1 MMTKHISGPS
11 PASGT
16 SPEEHIET
24 KSDQAAMME
33 RKPFESEPEMTIRL
47 LEALRAS
54 ERKLRALYENAPIG
68 IFQTNSAGNKLSANM
83 AMARMLGLDSPEA
96 VARYYNRLDEQLY
109 PDADVRRQFIEQM
122 KKDGFVENFEFKAR
136 QVDGREIWVSMNA
149 RVAVVH
155 PDGTFDIEGFASDM
169 TDRKVG
175 EVEKA
180 ALKARLHQA
189 RKMESLGSL
198 AGGIAHDFN
207 NILFPIIGMSELLL
221 EDIRPGSQAYGN
233 VEHILRAATRGS
245 ELVKQILAFSRQT
258 DHQRKPIR
266 IQKIVK
272 EALEFMRSTLPANVR
287 LEPDIQS
294 DCGPVM
300 ADATQVHQ
308 IAMNLITNAI
318 HAMEQT
324 NGDII
329 VRLKEAAI
337 GPEDFPGADL
347 EPGSYAHLSVSDTG
361 CGIDPAIINKIFE
374 PYFTTKKQGKGTG
387 LGLSVVYGIVKE
399 HKGEIK
405 VYSEI
410 GRGATFNV
418 YLPLMKRAKSALP
431 AGIEQEIPTGHERI
445 LLVEDEMAVARLE
458 AQMLQR
464 LGYRVTLRL
473 DSIEA
478 LNAFESTPEAYDLVM
493 TAMTMPRMTGDQ
505 LAKALMAIRP
515 DIPVIICAGFS
526 ERIDV
531 DEAAAIGI
539 KGFVMKPVLRADMAK
554 TLREVL
560 DKKD

>member
-1 MMTKHISGPS
+1 MTKHISGPS

-68 IFQTNSAGNKLSANM
+68 IFQTNSAGDKLSANM
-83 AMARMLGLDSPEA
+83 AMARMLGLNSPEA
-96 VARYYNRLDEQLY
+96 VARYYNRLDEQVY
-109 PDADVRRQFIEQM
+109 PDADVRRKFIEQM

-180 ALKARLHQA
+180 ALKAHLHQA

-318 HAMEQT
+318 HAVEQT

-361 CGIDPAIINKIFE
+361 YGIDPAIINKIFE

-418 YLPLMKRAKSALP
+418 YLPLMKRAQSALP

-531 DEAAAIGI
+531 DKTAAIGI